1 MLLMVRM
8 EPVDI
13 FTAIVL
19 VAMIGEAYVRI
30 QSNKRADK
38 VLEQGETLGRILE
51 VPRNIDA
58 ELMSM
63 PRPSNEW
70 SPGLGSYLSA
80 RPMLIFFV
88 IIIGLAGVMGTVG
101 LVATVPKMILAV
113 LAIVLGVAFHSG
125 PNRYTLFEYFIQVAT
140 KREIETLSDQELG
153 LLSQARDHM
162 EVWAQLQAAF
172 AVGLLLGVLLPIDLA
187 APYVLLLTFIIF
199 LMLGFAYDIHK
210 GIFAGPG

>member
-1 MLLMVRM
+1 MVGM
-8 EPVDI
+8 GPVDI

-38 VLEQGETLGRILE
+38 VLEEGETLGRILE

-63 PRPSNEW
+63 PRPPNEW
-70 SPGLGSYLSA
+70 SPGLGSYLST

-101 LVATVPKMILAV
+101 LVTTVPKMILAV

-125 PNRYTLFEYFIQVAT
+125 PNRYTLSEYFIQVAT
-140 KREIETLSDQELG
+140 KREIESLSDQELG

-172 AVGLLLGVLLPIDLA
+172 AVGLLLGLLLPIDLA

-199 LMLGFAYDIHK
+199 LVLGFAYDVHK

>member
-1 MLLMVRM
+1 MVRM

-19 VAMIGEAYVRI
+19 VAMVGEAYVRV
-30 QSNKRADK
+30 QSNKRADM
-38 VLEQGETLGRILE
+38 VLEQGETIGRILE

-63 PRPSNEW
+63 PRPPNEW
-70 SPGLGSYLSA
+70 RPGLGAFLSG
-80 RPMLIFFV
+80 RPMLIFFL

-125 PNRYTLFEYFIQVAT
+125 PNRYTLFEYYIQVAT
-140 KREIETLSDQELG
+140 KREIESLSDQELG
-153 LLSQARDHM
+153 LLSEARNHM

-172 AVGLLLGVLLPIDLA
+172 AVGLLLGVLLPIDWA
-187 APYVLLLTFIIF
+187 AVYVLLLTFIIF
-199 LMLGFAYDIHK
+199 VMLGRAYDIHK